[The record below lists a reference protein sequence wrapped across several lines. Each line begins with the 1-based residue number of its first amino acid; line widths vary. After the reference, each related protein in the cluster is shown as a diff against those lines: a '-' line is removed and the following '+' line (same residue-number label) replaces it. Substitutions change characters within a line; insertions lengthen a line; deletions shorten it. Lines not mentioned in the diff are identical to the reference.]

1 MSWGALRILGN
12 LGGAKFLGLKC
23 KLWGSHG
30 PNMAQAQGLLGYF
43 RAAVFGVPCNL
54 ENAKW
59 SWAFSLHFLKV
70 MFRWTKREPQDR
82 L

>member
-1 MSWGALRILGN
+1 MGK

-30 PNMAQAQGLLGYF
+30 PNMAQAQGLLGHF
-43 RAAVFGVPCNL
+43 RVAVFGVQCNL

-59 SWAFSLHFLKV
+59 LGLLLAFPKSNVSMDQERGYEFILRHAAQNQF
-70 MFRWTKREPQDR
+70 
-82 L
+82 